1 MNESGY
7 SWPETILTLTIMMVV
22 FSTLL
27 PLSFQMLAGLE
38 NKKQDMRAK
47 ETMYQAA
54 ILYTNYGITNGL
66 RKEDAMEYSWF
77 VDGERVCVKYL
88 INNNKSEVCTS

>member
-27 PLSFQMLAGLE
+27 PFSFQMLAGLE
-38 NKKQDMRAK
+38 SKKQDMRAK

-54 ILYTNYGITNGL
+54 ILYTNYGITSGM
-66 RKEDAMEYSWF
+66 RKEDATEYSWF
-77 VDGERVCVKYL
+77 ADGDRLCVSYL
-88 INNNKSEVCTS
+88 NNNNKLKVCTS